1 MPNPKNHDEVS
12 AEVEKRGYELQNE
25 YINSK
30 TKLEIWCPTCE
41 EVFYVTWNNFN
52 RGVGCGKCAVK
63 ERGVRMR
70 HTIESVTEEFAKHGW
85 KVLPDQE
92 YYGNKTKLNVICNR
106 KHLTTKTY
114 TDFQQRKGCWEC
126 KSEDAAIRYRL
137 PDEKAHAVATAAHLT
152 LLSTD
157 YKNVKDLSIFEC
169 NKCKF
174 HFETTLDSVKSKK
187 TGCPKCKTSEGERL
201 VMTYLEKLNIVF
213 DHEKKFA
220 DCKSIRPLPFDFYFV
235 IDDTPMI
242 IEIDGIQHFN
252 LVPFFGENSL
262 ARNLK
267 IDTFKSLYCYNNC
280 ISILR
285 IAYTDL
291 DSINTL
297 VDDFIH
303 KTLNSKIGQY
313 YSNINM
319 YNKLISSINMAS
331 VNQWKKNTKN

>member
-1 MPNPKNHDEVS
+1 
-12 AEVEKRGYELQNE
+12 
-25 YINSK
+25 
-30 TKLEIWCPTCE
+30 
-41 EVFYVTWNNFN
+41 
-52 RGVGCGKCAVK
+52 
-63 ERGVRMR
+63 
-70 HTIESVTEEFAKHGW
+70 
-85 KVLPDQE
+85 
-92 YYGNKTKLNVICNR
+92 
-106 KHLTTKTY
+106 
-114 TDFQQRKGCWEC
+114 
-126 KSEDAAIRYRL
+126 
-137 PDEKAHAVATAAHLT
+137 
-152 LLSTD
+152 
-157 YKNVKDLSIFEC
+157 
-169 NKCKF
+169 
-174 HFETTLDSVKSKK
+174 
-187 TGCPKCKTSEGERL
+187 
-201 VMTYLEKLNIVF
+201 MTYLEKLNIVF

-331 VNQWKKNTKN
+331 VNQWKKNTKK